1 MPQLTRTVVLGEQI
15 PVRLGDDA
23 KRSHERR
30 EPVVCGNSPVDVS
43 HQRLDLAK

>member
-1 MPQLTRTVVLGEQI
+1 MPQLARAVVLGEQI

-30 EPVVCGNSPVDVS
+30 EPVVRGDHAVGVPDE
-43 HQRLDLAK
+43 RIDLAE